1 MMEDMQSRR
10 EIKKVV
16 ILGGGSAGWI
26 TALMAKK
33 YLPKECSVTVIESEE
48 IGILGAGEGTLVNM
62 LNLLE
67 DLNIPFE
74 NLIKYASA
82 TVKNGVK
89 FTNWNGD
96 NEYIYDNLHDPSSIE
111 MLLNQD
117 EKNLKKSIENYCYLS
132 TFNKINSSEWDLG
145 CFLNNN
151 NKVPFVKTKDSYSKK
166 SLISLHFDASKFALI
181 LKEEALKNG
190 ILRIQGKAINFI
202 NNKYGEVCSIF
213 LENEIKVSCDF
224 LFDCSGFARL
234 VLGKHYGSKRKSHSD
249 VLPVDSAVPFFIP
262 QNKEIPPYTEAIAMK
277 YGWMWKAPL
286 QHRFGC
292 GYTFDSSF
300 ISEEEAVKEIEE
312 YLGFEPEYP
321 RKNKGGFKFNAGYYP
336 ESWIKNCIAI
346 GLSSG
351 FIEPLESTSMNIMVQ
366 SLYKI
371 FQAPHLIYIRND
383 SVAKD
388 YNQLISEKII
398 QNLDFVSFHYFSKR
412 NDTDFWKYFKTKSNI
427 TNNVLKIKKLWN
439 NNLPLYKDIE
449 GLSFN
454 FYTWYNY
461 ANFTDQLSPDIIK
474 EYVLK
479 NNLIKY
485 ENERIQLKI
494 LQKEISNNCMTHSEF
509 ISYIKG

>member
-151 NKVPFVKTKDSYSKK
+151 NKVPFVKT
-166 SLISLHFDASKFALI
+166 I
-181 LKEEALKNG
+181 
-190 ILRIQGKAINFI
+190 
-202 NNKYGEVCSIF
+202 
-213 LENEIKVSCDF
+213 
-224 LFDCSGFARL
+224 
-234 VLGKHYGSKRKSHSD
+234 
-249 VLPVDSAVPFFIP
+249 
-262 QNKEIPPYTEAIAMK
+262 
-277 YGWMWKAPL
+277 
-286 QHRFGC
+286 
-292 GYTFDSSF
+292 
-300 ISEEEAVKEIEE
+300 
-312 YLGFEPEYP
+312 
-321 RKNKGGFKFNAGYYP
+321 
-336 ESWIKNCIAI
+336 
-346 GLSSG
+346 
-351 FIEPLESTSMNIMVQ
+351 
-366 SLYKI
+366 
-371 FQAPHLIYIRND
+371 
-383 SVAKD
+383 
-388 YNQLISEKII
+388 
-398 QNLDFVSFHYFSKR
+398 
-412 NDTDFWKYFKTKSNI
+412 
-427 TNNVLKIKKLWN
+427 
-439 NNLPLYKDIE
+439 
-449 GLSFN
+449 
-454 FYTWYNY
+454 
-461 ANFTDQLSPDIIK
+461 
-474 EYVLK
+474 
-479 NNLIKY
+479 
-485 ENERIQLKI
+485 
-494 LQKEISNNCMTHSEF
+494 
-509 ISYIKG
+509 